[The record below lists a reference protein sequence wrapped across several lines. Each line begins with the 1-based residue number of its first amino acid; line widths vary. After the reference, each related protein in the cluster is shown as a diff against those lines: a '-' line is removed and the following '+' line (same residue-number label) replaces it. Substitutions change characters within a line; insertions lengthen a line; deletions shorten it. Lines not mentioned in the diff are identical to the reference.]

1 MKTPVLERFYQRFN
15 TWLTPPRI
23 AFLAILVYVL
33 SLIPIFWVS
42 LYSHPAGDDFSY
54 GHLVHQAVLA
64 GGDLQKVLSAAFETV
79 RSSYFSWQGTFSA
92 IFLFALQPAA
102 FAESAYFLTPFIVIG
117 ALSISTFVL
126 MRFVYCR
133 LLGGSQ
139 SEAMILSALMLL
151 LSVQMVHDQTQAFYW
166 FNGSVYYTVFYS
178 FSLLFFTCIG
188 TLLLENKK
196 RHAAL
201 LILCALLAVLLG
213 GGNYTTALT
222 TSFILFVLCA
232 ALFYHKVPGR
242 FKILVILLILLG
254 SFGISIAAPGN
265 AVRASTIS
273 TAQPALTAIIL
284 SLTNAVSWSLTW
296 LRLPQ
301 IVLFAMAA
309 VFFYRLPSCPYLT
322 YRHPVLAS
330 ILLFGFYASQY
341 TPTLYA
347 MGFIGSGRQINIY
360 YYSFYWWIFFTLY
373 YWIHWFKKYHSTLAE
388 HFSSIPLYS
397 FRAASVLLCVILLT
411 AGLMNS
417 YDPLSSLQSLSSG
430 SALTAVLDGSAQAY
444 DQAYQ
449 ERLVL
454 LTTPSE
460 ICYIP
465 ANLPVC
471 FPLPKDPLASSED
484 GSHYWRNECLAK
496 FYGHKKVLLKEAK

>member
-1 MKTPVLERFYQRFN
+1 
-15 TWLTPPRI
+15 
-23 AFLAILVYVL
+23 
-33 SLIPIFWVS
+33 
-42 LYSHPAGDDFSY
+42 
-54 GHLVHQAVLA
+54 
-64 GGDLQKVLSAAFETV
+64 
-79 RSSYFSWQGTFSA
+79 
-92 IFLFALQPAA
+92 
-102 FAESAYFLTPFIVIG
+102 
-117 ALSISTFVL
+117 

-139 SEAMILSALMLL
+139 SEAIILSALTLL
-151 LSVQMVHDQTQAFYW
+151 LSIQMVHDQTQAFYW
-166 FNGSVYYTVFYS
+166 FNGSVYYAVFYS

-188 TLLLENKK
+188 TLLLESSQKK
-196 RHAAL
+196 RPVL
-201 LILCALLAVLLG
+201 TVLCALSAIFLG

-232 ALFYHKVPGR
+232 ALFYHKAPER
-242 FKILVILLILLG
+242 FKILVILLILLV
-254 SFGISIAAPGN
+254 SFGINIIAPGN
-265 AVRASTIS
+265 AVRASTLS

-296 LRLPQ
+296 IRLPQ
-301 IVLFAMAA
+301 IVLFAIAA

-322 YRHPVLAS
+322 YRHPFLAS

-360 YYSFYWWIFFTLY
+360 YYSLYWWIFFTLY
-373 YWIHWFKKYHSTLAE
+373 YWIHWFKNYHSTLAE

-397 FRAASVLLCVILLT
+397 FRAASVLLCVMLLT

-430 SALTAVLDGSAQAY
+430 SALAAVLDGSAQAY

-449 ERLVL
+449 ERLAL

-465 ANLPVC
+465 ANLPAC
-471 FPLPKDPLASSED
+471 LPLPKDPLASSED
-484 GSHYWRNECLAK
+484 DPQYWRNECLAK
-496 FYGHKKVLLKEAK
+496 FYNHKKVLLKEAN